1 MADLAQSGSSA
12 ERAMRYREHAQR
24 YRDLAK
30 TETVFDIKRLMLEL
44 ARQYDDVA
52 QSLEALGKVRVLP
65 LTGR

>member
-1 MADLAQSGSSA
+1 
-12 ERAMRYREHAQR
+12 MRYREHAQR